1 MSDREPCPYR
11 IVDDVGSAFALGAF
25 GGTIYHLIRGTRN
38 APYGQKLRTA
48 FQAVQAR
55 APILGGNFAVW
66 GGLFSAFD
74 CTFTAIRRKE
84 DPYNSIM
91 SGFFTGG
98 VLAIR
103 AGPKV
108 AGKQAAIGGVLLAMI
123 EGLGVILNK
132 KFSPD
137 INREFTQPGVDDL
150 APPIAAPVDLD
161 VGPVETHA
169 EIHED
174 KIVADED
181 HFFDPYASQDS
192 GGGGVFDAVSENETA
207 VETSERTG
215 GGGLRSILGLG
226 PRRSN

>member
-11 IVDDVGSAFALGAF
+11 IVDDVGSAFALGAV
-25 GGTIYHLIRGTRN
+25 GGTVYHLVRGTRN
-38 APYGQKLRTA
+38 APYGHKFRAA

-108 AGKQAAIGGVLLAMI
+108 AGKQAAIGGILLAMI
-123 EGLGVILNK
+123 EGLGVLLNK
-132 KFSPD
+132 KFAPD
-137 INREFTQPGVDDL
+137 YNQEFTQPGEDDL
-150 APPIAAPVDLD
+150 APPIEAPRDLD
-161 VGPVETHA
+161 MGLAQVETHA
-169 EIHED
+169 EIHEERGD
-174 KIVADED
+174 ILED
-181 HFFDPYASQDS
+181 TFFDPYSSDNS
-192 GGGGVFDAVSENETA
+192 GVFDSVSDTQAKEDPG
-207 VETSERTG
+207 RTG
-215 GGGLRSILGLG
+215 GGGLRSVLGGLRG
-226 PRRSN
+226 WG

>member
-1 MSDREPCPYR
+1 MRPRDKK
-11 IVDDVGSAFALGAF
+11 
-25 GGTIYHLIRGTRN
+25 T
-38 APYGQKLRTA
+38 RTA

-84 DPYNSIM
+84 DPWNSIM

-108 AGKQAAIGGVLLAMI
+108 AGKQALIGGVLLAMI
-123 EGLGVILNK
+123 EGLGVLLNK
-132 KFSPD
+132 KFAPD
-137 INREFTQPGVDDL
+137 YNEVQAPGFDDL
-150 APPIAAPVDLD
+150 APPIAAPQDIVDLD

-169 EIHED
+169 EIHEERND
-174 KIVADED
+174 MFESN
-181 HFFDPYASQDS
+181 FFDPYSNDNSSEGMFDSVTSESDPVADS
-192 GGGGVFDAVSENETA
+192 GS
-207 VETSERTG
+207 TG

-226 PRRSN
+226 PRRMN